1 MNPAGLPFYSGILI
15 RCHRCHLPSQRL
27 LCAFLHM
34 TKATVGIQV
43 AARELASHYAVASYI
58 HIIENFVGVQLL
70 LQGKLL
76 CMP

>member
-1 MNPAGLPFYSGILI
+1 
-15 RCHRCHLPSQRL
+15 
-27 LCAFLHM
+27 M

-43 AARELASHYAVASYI
+43 AARELASHYAVASYYI

-70 LQGKLL
+70 LQGKLF

>member
-1 MNPAGLPFYSGILI
+1 
-15 RCHRCHLPSQRL
+15 
-27 LCAFLHM
+27 M

-70 LQGKLL
+70 LQGELF